1 MDNFYAEF
9 SVDLSQKLIVC
20 IQMKITYF
28 QNFKAKILFWDL
40 GFSKPYLNDVRE
52 VTGSGKNKNRIEK
65 PKKINF
71 LPISLLRIHNG
82 RKFSLIFF
90 ITGNQSTEGTCFCL
104 KIRGIRRKIG

>member
-9 SVDLSQKLIVC
+9 SVDLSQNLIVC

-40 GFSKPYLNDVRE
+40 GFSKPNLNDVRG
-52 VTGSGKNKNRIEK
+52 VTGSGKSKNRGEK

-71 LPISLLRIHNG
+71 LPISLL
-82 RKFSLIFF
+82 
-90 ITGNQSTEGTCFCL
+90 
-104 KIRGIRRKIG
+104 